1 MTPINS
7 YNVIDSLK
15 NFSVEEIQKYY
26 IENSINAAIAM
37 THTEQDF
44 NLSNVIRTANFLGF
58 REVFYVG
65 GPRKYDR
72 RGCVGVQN
80 YIPITHCKTKDE
92 FFDIIKDRYIPI
104 ALENNLPLNC
114 VGEPINLFDFTWPK
128 NPVIIVGEEQSG
140 IPSDIL
146 IRCKSF
152 IEIYAHGTVRSM
164 NVGTAAGIAM
174 SVYRNAY
181 DKRLTI

>member
-1 MTPINS
+1 MTTIINS

-15 NFSVEEIQKYY
+15 NMSVEEIQKYY

-80 YIPITHCKTKDE
+80 YIPITHCKTVEE
-92 FFDIIKDRYIPI
+92 FFSVIKDRYVPV
-104 ALENNLPLNC
+104 ALENNTIYNPD
-114 VGEPINLFDFTWPK
+114 NLFNFTWPE
-128 NPVIIVGEEQSG
+128 NPVIVVGEEQRG
-140 IPSDIL
+140 IPANIL
-146 IRCKSF
+146 VRCSHY
-152 IEIYAHGTVRSM
+152 IEIEAKGTVRSM

-174 SVYRNAY
+174 SVYRNYY
-181 DKRLTI
+181 DNI